1 MRCNYCGRRI
11 RPEEKKEH
19 EVRVTVSGGRKND
32 FSDGLVFKNYYC
44 CSYECRV
51 KLFDRING
59 ALYEEELQRE
69 QTEEMD
75 DLPEKVQ
82 RKKPPRIAVSDVALV
97 FSIVTLIFVIVNSLV
112 S

>member
-1 MRCNYCGRRI
+1 M
-11 RPEEKKEH
+11 
-19 EVRVTVSGGRKND
+19 
-32 FSDGLVFKNYYC
+32 
-44 CSYECRV
+44 

-82 RKKPPRIAVSDVALV
+82 WKKPPRIAVSDVALV
-97 FSIVTLIFVIVNSLV
+97 FSIVSLIFVIVNSLV
-112 S
+112 R

>member
-19 EVRVTVSGGRKND
+19 EVSVSVSGGKKND
-32 FSDGLVFKNYYC
+32 FSNGWAFKEYYC
-44 CSYECRV
+44 CSCECRV
-51 KLFDRING
+51 KLFDRILDV
-59 ALYEEELQRE
+59 LYEEELQRE

-82 RKKPPRIAVSDVALV
+82 RKKPPRIAVSDVSLV

-112 S
+112 R